1 EAVVAACTTSSS
13 AQTLKMACV
22 ACSEEFVLR
31 FMAGPFAPG
40 AQVAGVGVGVG
51 VATAA
56 IAIGA
61 SIALAFAVALV
72 VAIAALERRCLWAG
86 YAPGR
91 RKHWCR
97 GWAPTSSAAPA
108 PPAVSTSGDP
118 PPSR

>member
-1 EAVVAACTTSSS
+1 
-13 AQTLKMACV
+13 MACV

-51 VATAA
+51 VALGVATAA
-56 IAIGA
+56 LAIGA
-61 SIALAFAVALV
+61 SIALAFAVALETAFEV
-72 VAIAALERRCLWAG
+72 PAPRRRLWAG
-86 YAPGR
+86 YAHGR

-108 PPAVSTSGDP
+108 PPAVSWSGD
-118 PPSR
+118 